1 MNSKSVSVVMTTYK
15 HEHLIRQAVEGVL
28 MQQCDFDVELILADD
43 CSPDNTQTVIKNLI
57 DNHPKGSRIKYT
69 RHLQN
74 KGMIKNFIWA
84 YGQCSGKYV
93 ALCEGDDYWTDPLKL
108 QKQIDFLDDNPEFS
122 FCFHDAVILVENTGK
137 ESLRIGDYKIDET
150 PDLNSV
156 IIQNNVATASL
167 LFRRDALKEFPDWY
181 YQTDKDD
188 YSIVVLLAESGLGK
202 YMHEAM
208 SVYRVHDGGVWSGIN
223 DPLYFIDQD
232 LKFYDLLN
240 DYFKDPNIRNSILS
254 KKNKVQR
261 DYGLH
266 QIREGK
272 IINGMFRYLR
282 YYDFPKD
289 NRLTNSVRGVLGP
302 LKIGLKKIIK
312 VRNT

>member
-108 QKQIDFLDDNPEFS
+108 QKQIDFLDNNPEFS

-208 SVYRVHDGGVWSGIN
+208 SVYRVHGGGVWSGIN